1 MALFKFF
8 PKDDDL
14 IEKIFTRDHFC
25 AVKCSLPKDYN
36 DPYELFLGVDN
47 SVGPNDLAFYHD
59 VVQEIPQY
67 PTSCFSKSVLSL
79 PMWAHYA
86 SNQMGFV
93 IEYDLELLKQYFPNA
108 SIQNVKYI
116 SEPDENIAK
125 TLRMA
130 SGTLKPRYLMFL
142 NKIVHY
148 NAYFSK
154 FEDWSYEKE
163 CRFVA
168 TGNYT
173 ETINSND
180 LLFIPIQAIKSIIL
194 GKSISDPN
202 KDKLLEIS
210 KRYNLKVY
218 QINIS
223 KTSSSPFF
231 TDLDGKSFLFNKE
244 EIILA
249 PKVCKACP
257 QPLLNTKSELCEICS
272 ITEAHKENA
281 MDRNTFR
288 LLDHAGILDKYM
300 NDFNKISRNR

>member
-1 MALFKFF
+1 MSLFKFF
-8 PKDDDL
+8 PKDEDL
-14 IEKIFTRDHFC
+14 IDKVFIRENFC
-25 AVKCSLPKDYN
+25 AVKCALPQDYN

-47 SVGPNDLAFYHD
+47 SVSTHDLAFYND
-59 VVQEIPQY
+59 VVQEIPQI
-67 PTSCFSKSVLSL
+67 PTTCFSRSAISL

-86 SNQMGFV
+86 SNNMGYV
-93 IEYDLELLKQYFPNA
+93 IEYNNEILNSYFPNA
-108 SIQNVKYI
+108 SIQNMKYI
-116 SEPDENIAK
+116 SKPDPNIAE
-125 TLRMA
+125 TLRRA
-130 SGTLKPRYLMFL
+130 SQTLKPRWLGFL
-142 NKIVHY
+142 RQTVMY

-154 FEDWSYEKE
+154 LEEWSYEKE

-168 TGNYT
+168 TGSYT
-173 ETINSND
+173 EKIHSND

-194 GKSISDPN
+194 GKNISPSN
-202 KDKLLEIS
+202 KDKLIEIS
-210 KRYNLKVY
+210 EKYNIKIY
-218 QINIS
+218 TFNIS
-223 KTSSSPFF
+223 KTSSEPFF
-231 TDLDGKSFLFNKE
+231 TDLNGKSFLFNKE
-244 EIILA
+244 DIILA